1 MLFTM
6 KAKAYVQSI
15 ILFIFLCGFILL
27 TGYLRDQVGS
37 QNSKLWISLGS
48 TTILAMAV
56 VINLYFKEKLLQ
68 KPSENMGKI
77 SAWTSGTADRIVD
90 IIEGK
95 GEQWLRMSTDYRKHT
110 HESKY

>member
-1 MLFTM
+1 M

-15 ILFIFLCGFILL
+15 ILFTFLCGFILL

-56 VINLYFKEKLLQ
+56 VINLYFKEKQLQ
-68 KPSENMGKI
+68 KPDYKKYFFSTFFI
-77 SAWTSGTADRIVD
+77 FLFVLVAVI
-90 IIEGK
+90 
-95 GEQWLRMSTDYRKHT
+95 LRK
-110 HESKY
+110 

>member
-1 MLFTM
+1 M

-68 KPSENMGKI
+68 KPDYKKYFFSTFFI
-77 SAWTSGTADRIVD
+77 FLFVLVAVI
-90 IIEGK
+90 
-95 GEQWLRMSTDYRKHT
+95 LRK
-110 HESKY
+110 

>member
-1 MLFTM
+1 M

-56 VINLYFKEKLLQ
+56 VINLYFKEKQLQ
-68 KPSENMGKI
+68 KPDYKKYFFSTFFI
-77 SAWTSGTADRIVD
+77 FLFVLVAVI
-90 IIEGK
+90 
-95 GEQWLRMSTDYRKHT
+95 LRK
-110 HESKY
+110 